1 MKFTKMHG
9 TGNDF
14 IVIDVI
20 SRKVTLTIG
29 QIRRLC
35 DRRFGVGSDGIILV
49 LKSQRKGADFRM
61 RMFNPDGSEAEMCG
75 NGIRCLGKFVYDRR
89 LTSRKE
95 LAIETLAGL
104 VSLSLSVNA
113 GKVTKV
119 KVALPEPVAIK
130 KCSLGMGL
138 TGATSVSLGN
148 PHCVILVDKV
158 DKFPVEKY
166 GPLVERHKLFPNRRS
181 RNGVPILS
189 SGTNVEFVE
198 IINKGV
204 IKQRT
209 WERGAGETLACGT
222 GATAAA
228 VAGIYNGKLKSPVTV
243 HLKGGD
249 LTIEWRK
256 GKYIYLTGPAETV
269 FSSEIPPPSHHVG
282 MTWRKHER

>member
-14 IVIDVI
+14 IVMDAI
-20 SRKVTLTIG
+20 SQKVSLSPSKIRK
-29 QIRRLC
+29 LC
-35 DRRFGVGSDGIILV
+35 DRHFGIGSDGIIFV
-49 LKSQRKGADFRM
+49 LKARSKNADFRM

-75 NGIRCLGKFVYDRR
+75 NGIRCLGKFVYDHR

-95 LAIETLAGL
+95 LIIETLAGL
-104 VSLSLSVNA
+104 VSLFLSVKA

-119 KVALPEPVAIK
+119 KVALPEPVTIK
-130 KCSLGMGL
+130 RCNLGMGL
-138 TGATSVSLGN
+138 GSATAVSLGN

-158 DKFPVEKY
+158 DKFPVAKY
-166 GPLVERHKLFPNRRS
+166 GPVAEHHRLFPNR
-181 RNGVPILS
+181 
-189 SGTNVEFVE
+189 TNVEFVE
-198 IINKGV
+198 IINNKT

-228 VAGIYNGKLKSPVTV
+228 VAGIYNGRLKSPVTV

-249 LTIEWRK
+249 LTIEWVK
-256 GKYIYLTGPAETV
+256 GKNLYLTGPAETMFDGSV
-269 FSSEIPPPSHHVG
+269 
-282 MTWRKHER
+282 K